1 MAEYNTGFCPADL
14 ATLHF
19 SLKTH
24 QGFTLTKSI
33 LPSTGSIVDEKKYAG
48 SYAIRLV
55 GTAVWTVMLNL
66 NSAKDITVQAKV
78 FLKGVHNPT
87 LMMLLYDSNGNV
99 LESATPLTTT
109 GSWQDIQLVKTGL
122 QPGVY
127 YIHFYTK
134 GLGTLCYIDNIE
146 VL

>member
-1 MAEYNTGFCPADL
+1 MTEYNTGFCPEDL
-14 ATLHF
+14 ATLKF
-19 SLKTH
+19 TPRMH

-55 GTAVWTVMLNL
+55 GTAVWTTMLNL
-66 NSAKDITVQAKV
+66 NSAKDITVQAKAY
-78 FLKGVHNPT
+78 LTGLHNPT
-87 LMMLLYDSNGNV
+87 LMMLLYDSNGNL

-109 GSWQDIQLVKTGL
+109 GSWQDIQLTKSLGA
-122 QPGVY
+122 GVY

-134 GLGTLCYIDNIE
+134 GLGTLCYLDNIE

>member
-1 MAEYNTGFCPADL
+1 MAEYDTGFCPADL

-24 QGFTLTKSI
+24 QVFTLTKSI

-55 GTAVWTVMLNL
+55 GTAVWTTMLNL
-66 NSAKDITVQAKV
+66 NSVKDITVQAKA
-78 FLKGVHNPT
+78 FLTGFANPT
-87 LMMLLYDSNGNV
+87 LMMLLYDSSGNL

-109 GSWQDIQLVKTGL
+109 GSWQDIQLTKSLGA
-122 QPGVY
+122 GVY

-134 GLGTLCYIDNIE
+134 GLGTLCYLDNIE
-146 VL
+146 VS

>member
-1 MAEYNTGFCPADL
+1 MAEYDTGFCPEDL
-14 ATLHF
+14 DLMHL
-19 SLKTH
+19 SLRMH

-55 GTAVWTVMLNL
+55 GTAVWTTMLNL
-66 NSAKDITVQAKV
+66 NSVKDITVQAKAY
-78 FLKGVHNPT
+78 LTGLHNPT
-87 LMMLLYDSNGNV
+87 LMMLLYDSNGNL

-109 GSWQDIQLVKTGL
+109 GSWQDIQLTKSLGA
-122 QPGVY
+122 GVY